1 MIWVYYIELSRHM
14 WADETAKKDYFYLP
28 KGSVGDLYDYNEEN
42 QVDVETWDEIIAYLA
57 KTKFNTAVIDLGDQI
72 AWESHPEICA
82 PGAWT
87 KEFFKTKLDE
97 IRALGIVSLA
107 YFFMSLMSVEL

>member
-1 MIWVYYIELSRHM
+1 MIWVYYIELSRHV

-72 AWESHPEICA
+72 AWVSHPEICA

-87 KEFFKTKLDE
+87 KEFFKTKLGE